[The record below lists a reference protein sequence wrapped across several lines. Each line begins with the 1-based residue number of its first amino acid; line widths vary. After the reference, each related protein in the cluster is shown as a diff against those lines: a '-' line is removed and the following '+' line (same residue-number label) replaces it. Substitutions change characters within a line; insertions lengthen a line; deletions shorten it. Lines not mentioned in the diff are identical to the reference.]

1 MLVPDPKV
9 VRQLLTRYATLRI
22 AHAEKETPRTAQGLA
37 EVGDAL
43 CALTGKSRVH
53 DAIAAA
59 DEVLLAAGRRVRSA
73 AHVRADGDRVLPLAV

>member
-22 AHAEKETPRTAQGLA
+22 AHAEQETPRTAQDLA
-37 EVGDAL
+37 KVSDAL
-43 CALTGKSRVH
+43 CALMGEAGVH

-59 DEVLLAAGRRVRSA
+59 DEVLLAAARRA
-73 AHVRADGDRVLPLAV
+73 RARQGTADDEERGLSLAV